1 MKKVMVLLLLALF
14 ALLAGCHTQAPTATG
29 LYNDVYGGHSL
40 LSVERSILAAL
51 YDLEWS
57 AKKVNN
63 QAIEATLFIQKPLLS
78 TYKEQLLT
86 VLIKYSNTDYS
97 IQYLSSV
104 NMEYDIEDNT
114 INALYDYW
122 VDELNQRIQDQLA
135 VTHNVNMA
143 PQIGVQEIPVQRTIM
158 VVEQPGDF
166 EAVEKTPVQVYT
178 K

>member
-14 ALLAGCHTQAPTATG
+14 ALLAGCQKQAPMATG

-40 LSVERSILAAL
+40 QSVERSIVEAL

-57 AKKVNN
+57 GKKINN
-63 QAIEATLFIQKPLLS
+63 QTIEATLFVKKPLLS

-86 VLIKYSNTDYS
+86 VLINYSSKEYS
-97 IQYLSSV
+97 ILYKSSV

-114 INALYDYW
+114 IDALYDVW
-122 VDELNQRIQDQLA
+122 VDELNQRIQDKLA
-135 VTHNVNMA
+135 LAHNVRMA
-143 PQIGVQEIPVQRTIM
+143 PQLGVQDLPAQHTVVI
-158 VVEQPGDF
+158 VEQPGGF
-166 EAVEKTPVQVYT
+166 GAAEKAPVQVDT